1 MIKHRTLKP
10 ARLVGALFA
19 VALATT
25 PAFAVNKDMVQLQT
39 QDQDLQSAVAHMQ
52 QSNDERMGVLKD
64 LVQQTADAVNKMTLT
79 VETMQQK
86 MTSQQEAASGKVD
99 QVSGQVQS
107 LNDSLD
113 EVKARL
119 NAMEKALQGVQ
130 GQQQSINAALQNL
143 TPQPGG
149 APPGVAA
156 PQGAA
161 PSGGGSQPQMQAAM
175 PDNDNKPS
183 ADIPFATHQG
193 APTNPAPAP
202 AADTPPVGDLYGGAL
217 KDYMAATLNSSSRR
231 TSEFGQVIH
240 AYPSDSLAGATRT
253 TTSKRDGLPRGQV
266 RCCRQ
271 ELRSGHPAVPSQPQG
286 RRGAPAQGLPALLR
300 TLRIATVASPRCA
313 PLSCASRPRR
323 KPPRPAPSSAAWAF
337 PWRQDAPDSPRISR
351 KSPPTRLIWKSWRP

>member
-10 ARLVGALFA
+10 ARLVCALFA

-39 QDQDLQSAVAHMQ
+39 QVQDLQSAVAHMQ

-149 APPGVAA
+149 GTPPGAA
-156 PQGAA
+156 VPQGAT
-161 PSGGGSQPQMQAAM
+161 PGGGGSQPQMQAAM
-175 PDNDNKPS
+175 PDSDNKPS

-193 APTNPAPAP
+193 VPTNPAPAP
-202 AADTPPVGDLYGGAL
+202 AADTPPVGDLYGAAL
-217 KDYMAATLNSSSRR
+217 KDYMAAKYSLA

-240 AYPSDSLAGATRT
+240 AYPGDSLAGNSYYYMGEMDYRAGRFAAAVKNYDQVIQQYPANPKVAVAHLHKG
-253 TTSKRDGLPRGQV
+253 SALLALKDRDGGIAEMRALI
-266 RCCRQ
+266 
-271 ELRSGHPAVPSQPQG
+271 LRFPTSPEAAQARTKLSGMGVPVAA
-286 RRGAPAQGLPALLR
+286 RRP
-300 TLRIATVASPRCA
+300 
-313 PLSCASRPRR
+313 
-323 KPPRPAPSSAAWAF
+323 
-337 PWRQDAPDSPRISR
+337 
-351 KSPPTRLIWKSWRP
+351 